1 MRSLN
6 VWVETSAE
14 PVGLLSADD
23 NGAVRFSYAPA
34 WVHTAANFSLSLSL
48 PLREDP
54 FGDAISRAF
63 FSNLLQEND
72 QLERVIAREGLDRGD
87 IVGLLTH
94 VGADCSGSVSVLPDD
109 HPPIKRPGSLGQDYD
124 VLSEEDFADLVLRL
138 AQGRP
143 LPAEMRD
150 PSPVAGFR
158 RKISLAA
165 LPGDRFGLPKVGSGA
180 PTTHILKIP
189 DPNHRH
195 EARHEAFVTALA
207 QQAGFNVGACV
218 AGEVEGQEVLLIT
231 RYDRWVEE
239 NRVYRVHQ
247 EDFAQ
252 ALGLPA
258 DLKYER
264 RGREGRRFDTAA
276 IARVLN
282 ATDRP
287 ALAREQFLRLT
298 LFNLLIGNNDNHAKN
313 HALLHVP
320 GRAAVL
326 APFYDL
332 VPVQMVAGFR
342 KDLAFRIG
350 DAHLPHE
357 ITAADLEGFCVALGI
372 PAAGARRILVL
383 TAKELLG
390 TIEGLSANF
399 PQEMRPLDNLVGE
412 VATQLN
418 AELGLDLALR
428 ERDAHVVRGG
438 GWNLSQ

>member
-6 VWVETSAE
+6 VWVETSSE
-14 PVGLLSADD
+14 PVGLLTADD
-23 NGAVRFSYAPA
+23 NGAVQFTYAPE
-34 WVHTAANFSLSLSL
+34 WVHTAANFPLSLSL

-54 FGDAISRAF
+54 FGDATSRAF
-63 FSNLLQEND
+63 FSNLLHEND
-72 QLERVIAREGLDRGD
+72 QLERIVVREGLDRGD
-87 IVGLLTH
+87 MVGLLAH
-94 VGADCSGSVSVLPDD
+94 VGADCSGAVSALPQD

-143 LPAEMRD
+143 LPAETRD

-165 LPGDRFGLPKVGSGA
+165 LPGDRFGLPKMGSGA

-195 EARHEAFVTALA
+195 EAQHEAFVTALA

-218 AGEVEGQEVLLIT
+218 AGDVEGQEVLLIT

-239 NRVYRVHQ
+239 DRVYRVHQ

-264 RGREGRRFDTAA
+264 RGREGRRFDTKA
-276 IARVLN
+276 IARILD

-320 GRAAVL
+320 GQGPVL

-342 KDLAFRIG
+342 EDLAFRIG
-350 DAHLPHE
+350 DAHIPHE
-357 ITAADLEGFCVALGI
+357 ITAADLEGFCIALGI
-372 PAAGARRILVL
+372 PAAGARRILVSA
-383 TAKELLG
+383 AKELLE
-390 TIEGLSANF
+390 TMENLCADFS
-399 PQEMRPLDNLVGE
+399 QEMRPLDNLIGE

-418 AELGLDLALR
+418 AELHLGLALR
-428 ERDAHVVRGG
+428 ERDAHVLRGG
-438 GWNLSQ
+438 GWNLS

>member
-6 VWVETSAE
+6 VWVEAFSE
-14 PVGLLSADD
+14 PVGLLNSDE
-23 NGAVRFSYAPA
+23 NGAIQFSYAPA
-34 WVHTAANFSLSLSL
+34 WFQSAANFPLSLSL

-54 FGDAISRAF
+54 FGDSISRAF

-87 IVGLLTH
+87 IVGLLAH

-124 VLSEEDFADLVLRL
+124 VLSEEDFADLVMRL

-195 EARHEAFVTALA
+195 EARHEEFVTALA

-239 NRVYRVHQ
+239 DRVYRVHQ

-264 RGREGRRFDTAA
+264 RGREGRRFDTEA
-276 IARVLN
+276 IARVLD

-298 LFNLLIGNNDNHAKN
+298 LFNLLVGNNDNHAKN

-320 GRAAVL
+320 GQAPVL

-342 KDLAFRIG
+342 EDLAFRIG
-350 DAHLPHE
+350 NAQLPHE
-357 ITAADLEGFCVALGI
+357 ITAADLEIFSVALGI
-372 PAAGARRILVL
+372 PAAGARRILVS
-383 TAKELLG
+383 TARELLE

-399 PQEMRPLDNLVGE
+399 SQEMRPLDNLIGE
-412 VATQLN
+412 VATLLN

-438 GWNLSQ
+438 GWNLS

>member
-1 MRSLN
+1 MQTLN
-6 VWVETSAE
+6 VWVEASPD
-14 PVGLLSADD
+14 PVGRLTADD
-23 NGAVRFSYAPA
+23 NGAVQFAYAPA
-34 WVHTAANFSLSLSL
+34 WIEAVANFPLSLSL
-48 PLREDP
+48 PLRAEP

-87 IVGLLTH
+87 IVGLLAH
-94 VGADCSGSVSVLPDD
+94 VGADCSGSVSVLRED

-124 VLSEEDFADLVLRL
+124 SLSEEDFADLILRL

-165 LPGDRFGLPKVGSGA
+165 LPGDRFGLPKAGSGA

-195 EARHEAFVTALA
+195 EARHEAFVTELA
-207 QQAGFNVGACV
+207 EQAGFNVGACV

-231 RYDRWVEE
+231 RFDRLVIEDQ
-239 NRVYRVHQ
+239 VYRVHQ

-258 DLKYER
+258 ELKYER
-264 RGREGRRFDTAA
+264 RGREGRRFDASA
-276 IARVLN
+276 IARVLD

-287 ALAREQFLRLT
+287 ALARERFLRLT
-298 LFNLLIGNNDNHAKN
+298 LFNLLVGNNDNHAKN
-313 HALLHVP
+313 HALLHMP
-320 GRAAVL
+320 GQSPVL

-332 VPVQMVAGFR
+332 VPVGMVAGFT
-342 KDLAFRIG
+342 DELAFRIG
-350 DAHLPHE
+350 NAHLPHE
-357 ITAADLEGFCVALGI
+357 ITAGDLESFCVAIGI
-372 PAAGARRILVL
+372 PIAGARRILSS
-383 TAKELLG
+383 TATELILAM
-390 TIEGLSANF
+390 ERLSNDF
-399 PQEMRPLDNLVGE
+399 PKEMRPLDNLIGE
-412 VATQLN
+412 VSGLLCT
-418 AELGLDLALR
+418 ELGIGLAVR

-438 GWNLSQ
+438 GWNLS

>member
-1 MRSLN
+1 MQTLN
-6 VWVETSAE
+6 VWVEASPE
-14 PVGLLSADD
+14 PIGQLTADD
-23 NGAVRFSYAPA
+23 NGAVQFTYARA
-34 WVHTAANFSLSLSL
+34 WAYAAANFPLSLSL
-48 PLREDP
+48 PLREEP

-87 IVGLLTH
+87 IVGLLAH
-94 VGADCSGSVSVLPDD
+94 VGADCSGSVSVLRED
-109 HPPIKRPGSLGQDYD
+109 HPPIKRPGSLSQDYD
-124 VLSEEDFADLVLRL
+124 ALSDEDFTDLVLRL

-165 LPGDRFGLPKVGSGA
+165 LPGDRFGLPKAGSGA

-189 DPNHRH
+189 DPDHRH
-195 EARHEAFVTALA
+195 EARHEAFATALA
-207 QQAGFNVGACV
+207 QQAGFNVGDCI

-231 RYDRWVEE
+231 RFDRLMMDEQ
-239 NRVYRVHQ
+239 VYRVHQ

-258 DLKYER
+258 QLKYER
-264 RGREGRRFDTAA
+264 GGREGRRFDAAA

-287 ALAREQFLRLT
+287 ALAREQFLRMT

-320 GRAAVL
+320 GQAAVL

-342 KDLAFRIG
+342 QDLAFCIG
-350 DAHLPHE
+350 NAQLPHE
-357 ITAADLEGFCVALGI
+357 ITTDDLESFCVAIGI
-372 PAAGARRILVL
+372 PAAGAKRILCSA
-383 TAKELLG
+383 AKELIQ
-390 TIEGLSANF
+390 TMERLSNDI
-399 PQEMRPLDNLVGE
+399 PREMRPLDNLIGE
-412 VATQLN
+412 VGGQLDS
-418 AELGLDLALR
+418 ELGLGLALR
-428 ERDAHVVRGG
+428 ERDAHIVRGG
-438 GWNLSQ
+438 GWNLS